1 MNIRSNEIAGAARR
15 GAAVVELAIVL
26 PIFVLLVIG
35 AIDVGRAIMV
45 RHKLVEAARG
55 ACRLHA
61 IQDDVS
67 AEQVSDMIDL
77 LMADADLQGFSVT
90 LDPPLKA
97 GIQHLAPV
105 TATISIPYDD
115 VAWLP
120 TSWFLAG
127 KTMSATCVM
136 PGDTGDLT
144 SGGGS
149 SPSP

>member
-1 MNIRSNEIAGAARR
+1 MDPRAHRGVGRRRR

-26 PIFVLLVIG
+26 PVFVLLVIG

-45 RHKLVEAARG
+45 RHKLVEAARA

-61 IQDDVS
+61 IQDEVTP
-67 AEQVSDMIDL
+67 EQVSDVIDK
-77 LMADADLQGFSVT
+77 LMGDANLTGYSSTFNPASAND
-90 LDPPLKA
+90 
-97 GIQHLAPV
+97 IQHLAPV
-105 TATISIPYDD
+105 TATVSTPYDE
-115 VAWLP
+115 VSWLP

-144 SGGGS
+144 PTGGGS
-149 SPSP
+149 P